1 MSQFN
6 NQKVNLLIHDFL
18 EPSFHLGYG
27 HISPRTVSGRIVTI
41 IYAIV
46 GIPLFL
52 ILLADFGKL
61 FTRIIKFLWVSC
73 CHKNIFL
80 MV

>member
-1 MSQFN
+1 MSKFTDL
-6 NQKVNLLIHDFL
+6 KVNLLIHDFL
-18 EPSFHLGYG
+18 KPSFYLGYG

-41 IYAIV
+41 VYAII
-46 GIPLFL
+46 GIPIFL

-73 CHKNIFL
+73 CHKNIVL